1 MTGVRAVLALAR
13 AGVELAAR
21 VLPTPG
27 DRQRYRVEFRAELH
41 DLTPGDQLRYAV
53 GVLSR
58 TVALRAALGA
68 SPSRAEEDAMTLATT
83 RVPFWRCR
91 VLRLHRWT
99 WHSTEDGQRYQSCA
113 LCGEDRGPASV
124 GMTSTPP
131 WPGDI

>member
-1 MTGVRAVLALAR
+1 VNGARVPVALAR
-13 AGVELAAR
+13 AGVLLAAR

-27 DRQRYRVEFRAELH
+27 DRQRYRAEFLAELR
-41 DLTPGDQLRYAV
+41 DLAPAEQIRYAA

-58 TVALRAALGA
+58 SFALRAALGA
-68 SPSRAEEDAMTLATT
+68 SPSHAVENVVALPIA
-83 RVPFWRCR
+83 VPFWRCR

-99 WHSTEDGQRYQSCA
+99 WHSTDDGQRYQSCA
-113 LCGEDRGPASV
+113 SCGEDRGPASV